1 MMFGKILVIDDDES
15 ILKSLNKIL
24 KLKNYQV
31 DTIQNPA
38 EIKSSSNLFIYNCIL
53 LDVKMPGIDGMDLLN
68 IIIKN
73 FPTVPVIMIS
83 GQSNI
88 NIAVEAIKRGAFD
101 FIEKPIDP
109 EKLLVTIQNAI
120 QKQNLQTAK
129 ENIFHELSENY
140 QMVGESRAMMNIF
153 NQIDKVAD
161 TNAKVLIRGESGTG
175 KELVAW
181 AIHHNSAR
189 TGGKYIRLNC
199 AAVPS
204 ELLESELFGHRKGS
218 FTGAV
223 SDRIGKFIAAD
234 GGTLF
239 LDEIGDM
246 DIQLQS
252 KLLRAIEEN
261 EVEVIGDTEPRKVDV
276 RIVAAS
282 NKDLERLV
290 KEGKF
295 REDLYH
301 RLNVVVIHIPP
312 LRERIEDILPL
323 AYHFLTKFNN
333 AYNKQI
339 LNISRQA
346 EAVLIN
352 HIWPGNVRELRNTIE
367 KTVIFTETN
376 EIRISDV
383 QKALNMENLSIRV
396 NSDLAENEVQSLK
409 EANIE
414 FEKKYVLQ
422 ILNLV
427 DWKIS
432 KAAELL
438 NIDRTNLFR
447 KMKKL
452 GITKYK

>member
-1 MMFGKILVIDDDES
+1 MFGKILVIDDDES
-15 ILKSLNKIL
+15 VLKSLNKIL
-24 KLKNYQV
+24 KLKSYQV
-31 DTIQNPA
+31 DTVQNPA
-38 EIKSSSNLFIYNCIL
+38 EIKSNPNLFIYNCIL
-53 LDVKMPGIDGMDLLN
+53 LDVKMPGINGMDLLN

-88 NIAVEAIKRGAFD
+88 NIAVEAIKNGAFD

-140 QMVGESRAMMNIF
+140 QMVGESRAIMNIF

-223 SDRIGKFIAAD
+223 SDRIGKFVAAD

-282 NKDLERLV
+282 NKNLEQLV

-295 REDLYH
+295 RADLYH
-301 RLNVVVIHIPP
+301 RLNVVVIQIPP

-333 AYNKQI
+333 SYNKQI

-346 EAVLIN
+346 EALLIN
-352 HIWPGNVRELRNTIE
+352 HTWPGNVRELRNTIE
-367 KTVIFTETN
+367 KTVIFSETN
-376 EIRISDV
+376 EIKINDV
-383 QKALNMENLSIRV
+383 QKALNIENFSNRF
-396 NSDLAENEVQSLK
+396 NSDLSENEMPSLK
-409 EANIE
+409 TANIE
-414 FEKKYVLQ
+414 FEKKYILQ

-427 DWKIS
+427 NWKIS
-432 KAAELL
+432 EAAELL
-438 NIDRTNLFR
+438 HIDRTNLFR

-452 GITKYK
+452 GITKHK